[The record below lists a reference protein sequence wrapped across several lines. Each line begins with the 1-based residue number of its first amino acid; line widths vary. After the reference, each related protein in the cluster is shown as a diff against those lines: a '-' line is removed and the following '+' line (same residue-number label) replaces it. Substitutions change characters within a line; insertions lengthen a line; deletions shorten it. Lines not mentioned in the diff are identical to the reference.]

1 MLNLLQ
7 NRHKDL
13 IKHRSCIFHAW
24 SFYRTQGA
32 QDLLMILIKQ
42 NRLMSLSNIDD
53 ASKKENDK
61 KVEVWLLLVQVYE
74 ICKKY
79 LVLIC

>member
-1 MLNLLQ
+1 
-7 NRHKDL
+7 
-13 IKHRSCIFHAW
+13 
-24 SFYRTQGA
+24 
-32 QDLLMILIKQ
+32 
-42 NRLMSLSNIDD
+42 MSLSNIDD

-61 KVEVWLLLVQVYE
+61 KVEVWLLLVRVYE